1 MEVQPSTFAETE
13 SSTIVV
19 TFTRRG
25 VQLPVIHA
33 DSEEA
38 QIRMQGL
45 LNNIAP
51 CLDVASAIIKRDSTE
66 PTV

>member
-1 MEVQPSTFAETE
+1 MEVQPSTLTKTE
-13 SSTIVV
+13 ASAIVI
-19 TFTRRG
+19 TFTPRG
-25 VQLPVIHA
+25 IDLPVILA